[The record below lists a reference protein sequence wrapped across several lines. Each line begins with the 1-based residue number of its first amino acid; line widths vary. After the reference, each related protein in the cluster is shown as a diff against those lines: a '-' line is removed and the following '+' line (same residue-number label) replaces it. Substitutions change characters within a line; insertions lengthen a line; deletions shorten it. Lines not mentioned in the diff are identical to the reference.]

1 MKINHIHGGN
11 TMITITNISNINYTD
26 YDEVWAIVR
35 SLKNPG
41 KMKQAAELS
50 PSWNLFKT
58 YLGLRDAGKWNAES
72 FRDVYMTVFLREMRS
87 SAVRDKLTELIRLDR
102 QGKRICLACF
112 CPDETLCHRSIVAG
126 ILQYAGIPVNGVK
139 DDYSQHGRM
148 WCAMS

>member
-1 MKINHIHGGN
+1 MRGN
-11 TMITITNISNINYTD
+11 TMITVAYIRKINYTD
-26 YDEVWAIVR
+26 YNEVWAIVR

-41 KMKQAAELS
+41 NMKHVPALS

-87 SAVRDKLTELIRLDR
+87 PAVRDKLTELIRLDR

-139 DDYSQHGRM
+139 DNYSQYGRM
-148 WCAMS
+148 WCAMP

>member
-1 MKINHIHGGN
+1 
-11 TMITITNISNINYTD
+11 MITVAYIRKINYTD
-26 YDEVWAIVR
+26 YNEVWAIVR

-41 KMKQAAELS
+41 NMKHVPALS

-87 SAVRDKLTELIRLDR
+87 PAVRDKLTELIRLDR

-139 DDYSQHGRM
+139 DNYSQYGRM
-148 WCAMS
+148 WCAMP

>member
-1 MKINHIHGGN
+1 
-11 TMITITNISNINYTD
+11 MITITNISNINYTD

-87 SAVRDKLTELIRLDR
+87 SAVRDKLTELIRIDR

-139 DDYSQHGRM
+139 DDYSQYGRM

>member
-1 MKINHIHGGN
+1 MRGN
-11 TMITITNISNINYTD
+11 TMITVAYIRKINYTD
-26 YDEVWAIVR
+26 YNEVWAIVR

-41 KMKQAAELS
+41 NMKHVPALS

-139 DDYSQHGRM
+139 DNYSQYGRM
-148 WCAMS
+148 WCAMP